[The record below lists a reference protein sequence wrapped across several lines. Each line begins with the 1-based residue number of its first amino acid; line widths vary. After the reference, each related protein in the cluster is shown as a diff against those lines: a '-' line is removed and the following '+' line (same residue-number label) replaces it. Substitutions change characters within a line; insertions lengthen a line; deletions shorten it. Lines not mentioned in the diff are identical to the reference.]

1 LTAIGDAQLSRRL
14 ASAAV
19 LAALALGLGGCFGAP
34 EEPGVAPASTP
45 LGQFL
50 RGSTAEPQEMDPNLY
65 KPIVRCPP
73 VTIRQGTETH
83 VIFRGGK
90 PGDPDAVGFQAKVSD
105 TARECTLEGDQLRIK
120 VGVAGLLLAGRK
132 GGGGAMTLPV
142 RIAVVKDGE
151 TPVYSKL
158 HTVPV
163 TLTPPSASESWVL
176 VDKDVVVPNEGVLRV
191 FVGFDDGGK
200 SGAPQDGVVSVDVQ

>member
-1 LTAIGDAQLSRRL
+1 MTGHAMTKFARRI
-14 ASAAV
+14 APAVV
-19 LAALALGLGGCFGAP
+19 LAALGVGLAGCFGNN
-34 EEPGVAPASTP
+34 EPGTASASSP

-50 RGSTAEPQEMDPNLY
+50 RGSVQEPQEVDPALY

-83 VIFRGGK
+83 VIFKGGK
-90 PGDPDAVGFQAKVSD
+90 PGDPNAAGFQATLTE
-105 TARECTLEGDQLRIK
+105 TARECALEGDQIRIR
-120 VGVAGLLLAGRK
+120 VGVGGRVLAGRK
-132 GGGGAMTLPV
+132 GGGGEMSLPV

-158 HTVPV
+158 HTVSA
-163 TLTPPSASESWVL
+163 TLTPPEASVSWAFVDRDVL
-176 VDKDVVVPNEGVLRV
+176 VPNVGVLRI

-200 SGAPQDGVVSVDVQ
+200 GGKPQDGVVTVDVQ

>member
-1 LTAIGDAQLSRRL
+1 MTAFGHAQLSRRL
-14 ASAAV
+14 ASAA
-19 LAALALGLGGCFGAP
+19 ALVALGLGLGGCFGAP

-90 PGDPDAVGFQAKVSD
+90 PGDPNAVGFQATLSE
-105 TARECTLEGDQLRIK
+105 TARECTLEGDQLLIH
-120 VGVAGLLLAGRK
+120 VGVSGRLLAGRK

-158 HTVPV
+158 HSIPV
-163 TLTPPSASESWVL
+163 TLTPPEAGVTWQY
-176 VDKDVVVPNEGVLRV
+176 VDRDVRVPNEGVLRV
-191 FVGFDDGGK
+191 YVGFDDGGK
-200 SGAPQDGVVSVDVQ
+200 GGTPQDGVVTVDVQ